1 MGEWLSSSSDMIQAA
16 GTIAKEPVY
25 APGEMSMVDQHKID
39 ALERQIE
46 SLGSVAVAFS
56 GGADSTLL
64 LAMCLRVL
72 GSQAV
77 LAVTADSPTLPRTE
91 LAEAQELARE
101 LGATHTVIETEEMD
115 DAHFTSNPPDR
126 CFYCKQELFESIR
139 TLAGERGFAH
149 IAYGATE
156 ADLGDHRPG
165 MRAASQAGAV
175 APLLEAGFTKQDVRE
190 MSRELGLRTWDK
202 PAMACLS
209 SRFPYGTHLTQPDLA
224 QVERAEELLRREL
237 GFRQVRVRH
246 HGPVARI
253 ELDPQD
259 IVRALED
266 PVRTRIVDGLKR
278 IGYRYVT
285 LDLAGFRSGSMN
297 EVLEPEVDLHDHA

>member
-209 SRFPYGTHLTQPDLA
+209 SRFPYGTHLTQPDLT

>member
-1 MGEWLSSSSDMIQAA
+1 
-16 GTIAKEPVY
+16 V
-25 APGEMSMVDQHKID
+25 VDRRKID

-72 GSQAV
+72 GSPAV
-77 LAVTADSPTLPRTE
+77 LAVTADSPTLPRSE
-91 LAEAQELARE
+91 LAETEALARE
-101 LGATHTVIETEEMD
+101 LGASHVIIPTAEME
-115 DAHFTSNPPDR
+115 DARFTSNPPDR

-139 TLAGERGFAH
+139 TLAGERGFLH
-149 IAYGATE
+149 TAYGATE

-165 MRAASQAGAV
+165 MRAAAEAGAV

-190 MSRELGLRTWDK
+190 MSRDLGLRTWDK

-209 SRFPYGTHLTQPDLA
+209 SRFPYGTHLTQPDLT
-224 QVERAEELLRREL
+224 QVERAEELLRRDL

-259 IVRALED
+259 IVRALEE
-266 PVRTRIVDGLKR
+266 PVRSRIVDGLKSA
-278 IGYRYVT
+278 GYSYVT

-297 EVLEPEVDLHDHA
+297 EVLDVATPDSGGGLET